1 MPIQCFMLE
10 PTFHAFRC
18 LRRFTDHEDAPC
30 PLTTWG
36 HDAQVPIED
45 GDVLLTPEGYWR
57 IHPEEHPRDDPRWPT
72 YCACSYGFNVND
84 EWQLSG
90 DRIYVRAGTNER
102 YSLKFNSPHAAPAGA
117 MWYAPW
123 FGEPW
128 QGPDGKT
135 LMVRL
140 PSGHDWCV
148 DGPSSSGGGWT
159 RTGTVPNIT
168 AMPSIW
174 DRRPNGYHGWLQN
187 GVLTDD
193 LEGRTYA

>member
-1 MPIQCFMLE
+1 MIRCFMLE
-10 PTFHAFRC
+10 PIGRAKRG
-18 LRRFTDHEDAPC
+18 LRRFSLRDDAPC
-30 PLTTWG
+30 SIHGYHT
-36 HDAQVPIED
+36 AVVMIED
-45 GDVLLTPEGYWR
+45 GPCTRDDNGYLPLGDSWP
-57 IHPEEHPRDDPRWPT
+57 HDDPRWPT
-72 YCACSYGFNVND
+72 HCACGYAFTAD
-84 EWQLSG
+84 DRWQL
-90 DRIYVRAGTNER
+90 YVEELYRRADTGEEYTLQLLGNDG
-102 YSLKFNSPHAAPAGA
+102 AAPAGA

-123 FGEPW
+123 FGELW

-148 DGPSSSGGGWT
+148 DGPSASDGYWT

-174 DRRPNGYHGWLQN
+174 DKRPNGYHGWLQD